1 MKIFNNR
8 DKFVDFTPDGVAL
21 ETGSSRK
28 AIKPHPDPTV
38 EASLSETETPDLGD
52 FGVSK
57 R

>member
-28 AIKPHPDPTV
+28 AIKPHPDPMV